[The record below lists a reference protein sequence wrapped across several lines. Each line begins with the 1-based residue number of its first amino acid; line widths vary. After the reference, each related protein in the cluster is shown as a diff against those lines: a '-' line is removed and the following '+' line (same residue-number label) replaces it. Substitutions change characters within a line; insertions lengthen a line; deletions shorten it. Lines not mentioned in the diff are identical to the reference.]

1 MTKGDRQ
8 TDLEHEIEQ
17 TRERLAVTIDQ
28 LIYRS
33 SPKTITR
40 RQIAAVKATYV
51 DPVTGQPKMPNIL
64 KTAGVVV
71 GVVSLVVALRQ
82 LTK

>member
-8 TDLEHEIEQ
+8 SQLEHEIEE
-17 TRERLAVTIDQ
+17 TRERLAGTIDQ

-33 SPKTITR
+33 SPKTIAR

-51 DPVTGQPKMPNIL
+51 DPLTGQPRTDNIL

-71 GVVSLVVALRQ
+71 GVLTLVVTLRK